1 MAAFHKIEEA
11 LEDLKKGKDDSNSV
25 KNQRDL
31 LNDFYRRNI
40 DEFESIT
47 EYVDD
52 GHTGTDANREDFQR
66 LLADVMS
73 GKINC
78 VIVKDLSRFA
88 RNYSDAGSLIDN
100 LFVQMGVRFIS
111 LAENVDSYKNPDSV
125 SNIIV
130 PITNVMNDN
139 YCYQTSKK
147 IRQVFDYKRR
157 NGQYIGAFALIFEK
171 GTGVI
176 EKTYQRTKLEQDYQV
191 RQYMADVKQ
200 NSKSLRSF
208 SKKARDTG
216 TKNLLLSG
224 VSGIGMG
231 VLGIGLPDI
240 PVFTGMILKN
250 IYETALQYGYSYESR
265 EEKYFIL
272 LLIRGAVSY
281 GDTLCEI
288 DGKVNEFIRN
298 GILPEEYQ
306 DKEQIEQTAGALSKE
321 LLYMKFLQGIPV
333 VGAVGGAYDAV
344 YMKRITEYAELK
356 YRHRYLAGRK
366 KAENG
371 QLCKRCKSY
380 RDI

>member
-1 MAAFHKIEEA
+1 MNYVAIPIYSMLPK
-11 LEDLKKGKDDSNSV
+11 
-25 KNQRDL
+25 
-31 LNDFYRRNI
+31 
-40 DEFESIT
+40 EFERRWNKWKNGWYEQSI
-47 EYVDD
+47 EM
-52 GHTGTDANREDFQR
+52 GHSAESAEETVGIIMRGRYPENIWKYNQIVGFVEIS
-66 LLADVMS
+66 MS
-73 GKINC
+73 TRDITFNVQKTL
-78 VIVKDLSRFA
+78 DTAFA
-88 RNYSDAGSLIDN
+88 
-100 LFVQMGVRFIS
+100 
-111 LAENVDSYKNPDSV
+111 K
-125 SNIIV
+125 
-130 PITNVMNDN
+130 
-139 YCYQTSKK
+139 
-147 IRQVFDYKRR
+147 
-157 NGQYIGAFALIFEK
+157 AFALIFEK

-200 NSKSLRSF
+200 DSKSLRAF

>member
-1 MAAFHKIEEA
+1 MCRLRI
-11 LEDLKKGKDDSNSV
+11 
-25 KNQRDL
+25 
-31 LNDFYRRNI
+31 
-40 DEFESIT
+40 
-47 EYVDD
+47 
-52 GHTGTDANREDFQR
+52 R
-66 LLADVMS
+66 LLTSMRSRTRISGSFIIQRSTWRPRIS
-73 GKINC
+73 GKRRQ
-78 VIVKDLSRFA
+78 K
-88 RNYSDAGSLIDN
+88 AGIFQKTCRRLWRS
-100 LFVQMGVRFIS
+100 IS
-111 LAENVDSYKNPDSV
+111 E
-125 SNIIV
+125 
-130 PITNVMNDN
+130 
-139 YCYQTSKK
+139 
-147 IRQVFDYKRR
+147 RQAC
-157 NGQYIGAFALIFEK
+157 IC
-171 GTGVI
+171 
-176 EKTYQRTKLEQDYQV
+176 
-191 RQYMADVKQ
+191 Q
-200 NSKSLRSF
+200 NS
-208 SKKARDTG
+208 
-216 TKNLLLSG
+216 
-224 VSGIGMG
+224 
-231 VLGIGLPDI
+231 LPDI

>member
-1 MAAFHKIEEA
+1 MRLFDKRTPLQKEWEK
-11 LEDLKKGKDDSNSV
+11 LEV
-25 KNQRDL
+25 QEQRFL
-31 LNDFYRRNI
+31 QKRSEKR
-40 DEFESIT
+40 ESILNQKL
-47 EYVDD
+47 E
-52 GHTGTDANREDFQR
+52 E
-66 LLADVMS
+66 
-73 GKINC
+73 KIPP
-78 VIVKDLSRFA
+78 KLQKTLDTAFA
-88 RNYSDAGSLIDN
+88 
-100 LFVQMGVRFIS
+100 
-111 LAENVDSYKNPDSV
+111 K
-125 SNIIV
+125 
-130 PITNVMNDN
+130 
-139 YCYQTSKK
+139 
-147 IRQVFDYKRR
+147 
-157 NGQYIGAFALIFEK
+157 AFALIFEK

-200 NSKSLRSF
+200 NSKSLRAF

-224 VSGIGMG
+224 VS
-231 VLGIGLPDI
+231 DI